1 LRGKSG
7 VRPVILTFSLIVS
20 VLLISLGTP
29 RVIASVLKAP
39 AFGTLRAA
47 HAGRPIAADQLEI
60 ATSYL
65 QKATAWEQSGQI
77 FSDLG
82 FLLLL
87 QAAQRQADDPARLK
101 LARRSAV
108 AIETA
113 LALAPAN
120 PHGWLRLAYA
130 ETILHGPSP
139 EVAAIL
145 AQALKIAPFLGELA
159 PSRIELVLQNWQ
171 HLTMAALLK

>member
-7 VRPVILTFSLIVS
+7 VRSVILTFGLIVS

-39 AFGTLRAA
+39 AFTALRAA
-47 HAGRPIAADQLEI
+47 HAGRPTAADQLEI
-60 ATSYL
+60 ATTYL
-65 QKATAWEQSGQI
+65 QKAIAWEQSGQLNG
-77 FSDLG
+77 DLG

-139 EVAAIL
+139 
-145 AQALKIAPFLGELA
+145 PRWR
-159 PSRIELVLQNWQ
+159 PYWPRP
-171 HLTMAALLK
+171 